1 MSSLVAMMM
10 TGTKMRKAN
19 PPRFCNAATI
29 SLINV
34 HRDNALRFSIAG
46 FFHESVFPKP
56 LSIPSGP
63 FQIFAKIHGAIG
75 MTSPVLLTLVANGRN
90 LEKEKFSIF

>member
-29 SLINV
+29 PLQGVSSLI
-34 HRDNALRFSIAG
+34 LFSLFATGVVDTGGKFTAG
-46 FFHESVFPKP
+46 V
-56 LSIPSGP
+56 L
-63 FQIFAKIHGAIG
+63 KI
-75 MTSPVLLTLVANGRN
+75 LVA
-90 LEKEKFSIF
+90 IHPCC

>member
-29 SLINV
+29 PLTHV
-34 HRDNALRFSIAG
+34 HLKVKGTGLRDFRLHVFS
-46 FFHESVFPKP
+46 
-56 LSIPSGP
+56 
-63 FQIFAKIHGAIG
+63 
-75 MTSPVLLTLVANGRN
+75 
-90 LEKEKFSIF
+90 